1 MNTNN
6 LTVLILAAGY
16 GRRMGPFSR
25 MVNKGLIPYGDKPL
39 ISHIID
45 KFSKDTK
52 FVIACGHMGNQVKDY
67 VGTVHRDKNIIFVD
81 IPDYSEGNTGP
92 ATTIQH
98 CAEHIQDGCIWL
110 ACDTLFEFNWKDRL
124 DHNWIGVFPV
134 DSNIAKDYDWVER
147 DGDDIVAIHNKE
159 SSNTAVDAFI
169 GLMYAKD
176 STFVDNLKQVKAK
189 ENYQGF
195 AGMDLKAHTVRQ
207 WLDFGTY
214 EKWQELSK
222 DIPENSF
229 VKPDE
234 IFYHDNNKVV
244 KYFTNIDNVLSR
256 IKRANCNPSC
266 MPVNIESAG
275 NFLIHDWAKGDIL
288 YNQVS
293 PDLFKKM
300 LSWCEKTVWVLAPNS
315 NTSGV
320 ICDKF
325 YKKKTLER
333 LDQFRVKH
341 SEWSECCTVNGIDV
355 DTIDHYVESIDWEWL
370 CNTTEWRFIHGD
382 LHFDN
387 TIYDPLTDKFTAID
401 WRTDFAGEMYG
412 DLYYDLAKMLG
423 GIYLN
428 YKKVK
433 NNELT
438 YFEKDDH
445 AEISIPSVDNAD
457 VYVEILKTWVEK
469 QNLDWRKVRTLVP
482 IIYLNMS
489 PLHEAPFDKFLITLA
504 QLMFKKL

>member
-1 MNTNN
+1 
-6 LTVLILAAGY
+6 
-16 GRRMGPFSR
+16 
-25 MVNKGLIPYGDKPL
+25 
-39 ISHIID
+39 
-45 KFSKDTK
+45 
-52 FVIACGHMGNQVKDY
+52 
-67 VGTVHRDKNIIFVD
+67 
-81 IPDYSEGNTGP
+81 
-92 ATTIQH
+92 
-98 CAEHIQDGCIWL
+98 
-110 ACDTLFEFNWKDRL
+110 
-124 DHNWIGVFPV
+124 
-134 DSNIAKDYDWVER
+134 
-147 DGDDIVAIHNKE
+147 
-159 SSNTAVDAFI
+159 
-169 GLMYAKD
+169 
-176 STFVDNLKQVKAK
+176 
-189 ENYQGF
+189 
-195 AGMDLKAHTVRQ
+195 
-207 WLDFGTY
+207 
-214 EKWQELSK
+214 
-222 DIPENSF
+222 
-229 VKPDE
+229 
-234 IFYHDNNKVV
+234 
-244 KYFTNIDNVLSR
+244 
-256 IKRANCNPSC
+256 

-445 AEISIPSVDNAD
+445 AEISIPSVDDAD